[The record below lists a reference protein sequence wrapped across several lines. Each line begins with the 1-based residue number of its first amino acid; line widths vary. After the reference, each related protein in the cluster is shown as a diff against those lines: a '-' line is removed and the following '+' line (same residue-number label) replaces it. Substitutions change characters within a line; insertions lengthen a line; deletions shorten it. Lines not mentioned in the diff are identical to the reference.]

1 MREMKIENTEPKKET
16 PHEVEMPL
24 KEEDFNYSHART
36 GPHFSEERSGS
47 SDDVL
52 GMDEAEGRAGS
63 LSGKEAV
70 ARKSRDVSD
79 GADVQDEVPDEAG
92 DKANNEAEN
101 RKDNEADNGLD
112 FEIDNRTDYEADKGT
127 VYEVDR
133 ETDGQAH
140 DKADS
145 VTENEDDDEAAYEAR
160 RAQRLERVRKRR
172 RRRKIRR
179 ITTGILIVAAAVIA
193 GAAIYYGD
201 RLQFGQTSGEP
212 QLTAA
217 GKTQNASGTGLSEDE
232 EENGA
237 NAGDADAAG
246 AGGETGIGDAA
257 GADEGSGTGDAGA
270 DVEGTGSENGDGQAG
285 GALTAEAE
293 SVLERARFHAA
304 QYDYDRAIVMLK
316 KDPAYGS
323 SQEMQQAVAEF
334 EEAKASCVSWP
345 IEEVTHVFYHS
356 LIADTS
362 KAFDG
367 DYKEAD
373 YNQVMTTIDEFN
385 KITQIMYDKGYVMV
399 SIYDMA
405 SVNEDGTMS
414 TGEIL
419 LPPGKIPF
427 VLSQDDLSY
436 YHYMEGDGYPTRL
449 IVDENGKVRNEY
461 LEDDGSVS
469 VGDYDVVP
477 LIDRFVE
484 EHPDFSYRGA
494 KGIVALTGYNG
505 ILGYRTDISY
515 KTRPDDLDANKV
527 EWLDAHPD
535 FSLKKERKGA
545 KKVAKAMR
553 DNGWLFASHT
563 WGHKNIADV
572 TMERLEDDTQ
582 RFKENVDPLIGGT
595 DIIIFA
601 FGTDLTHEDDYSG
614 EKFEF
619 LKGQGYNYFCN
630 VDSRKY
636 FVQIRD
642 RYFRM
647 GRRNLDGYR
656 MYYNPELLEDLF
668 DVQEVFDPARPTPV
682 PPMG

>member
-1 MREMKIENTEPKKET
+1 MREMKIENTEPKKE
-16 PHEVEMPL
+16 PPREVELPL
-24 KEEDFNYSHART
+24 KEEDFNDSYT
-36 GPHFSEERSGS
+36 GTEAHSSEEQSGS

-52 GMDEAEGRAGS
+52 EMD
-63 LSGKEAV
+63 V
-70 ARKSRDVSD
+70 
-79 GADVQDEVPDEAG
+79 VPDEA
-92 DKANNEAEN
+92 DDEA
-101 RKDNEADNGLD
+101 
-112 FEIDNRTDYEADKGT
+112 
-127 VYEVDR
+127 
-133 ETDGQAH
+133 
-140 DKADS
+140 
-145 VTENEDDDEAAYEAR
+145 DDEAAYEAR
-160 RAQRLERVRKRR
+160 RAQRMEKMYKRR

-201 RLQFGQTSGEP
+201 KLQFGLTSGQP
-212 QLTAA
+212 QLTAG
-217 GKTQNASGTGLSEDE
+217 GKAQNASGAGVSADNEDGNVSGDGA
-232 EENGA
+232 ENGA
-237 NAGDADAAG
+237 
-246 AGGETGIGDAA
+246 E
-257 GADEGSGTGDAGA
+257 SGTGAADTAGGSGEA
-270 DVEGTGSENGDGQAG
+270 GTGAADAEEV
-285 GALTAEAE
+285 LTADAE
-293 SVLERARFHAA
+293 GVLEQAHFYAA
-304 QYDYDRAIVMLK
+304 QYDYDKAIETLK
-316 KDPAYGS
+316 NDPAYGS
-323 SQEMQQAVAEF
+323 SQEMQQAAAEF
-334 EEAKASCVSWP
+334 EETKASCVSWP

-356 LIADTS
+356 LIVDNS

-373 YNQVMTTIDEFN
+373 YNQVMTTVDEFN

-405 SVNEDGTMS
+405 SVNEDGTVS
-414 TGEIL
+414 AGEIL

-436 YHYMEGDGYPTRL
+436 YHYMEGDGFPTRL
-449 IVDENGKVRNEY
+449 VVDENGKVRNEY
-461 LEDDGSVS
+461 IEDDGSVS

-484 EHPDFSYRGA
+484 QHPDFSYRGA
-494 KGIVALTGYNG
+494 KGIVAITGYNG
-505 ILGYRTDISY
+505 ILGYRTDMSY

-553 DNGWLFASHT
+553 ENGWLFASHT

-572 TMERLEDDTQ
+572 TMERLEDDTR

-601 FGTDLTHEDDYSG
+601 FGTDLTQQEDYYGD
-614 EKFEF
+614 KFEF

-656 MYYNPELLEDLF
+656 MYYNPELLDDLF
-668 DVQEVFDPARPTPV
+668 DVQEVFDPARPIPV

>member
-1 MREMKIENTEPKKET
+1 MREMKIENTGPKKE
-16 PHEVEMPL
+16 PLREVELPL
-24 KEEDFNYSHART
+24 TEEEFNFSHART
-36 GPHFSEERSGS
+36 EAHSTEERGDGS
-47 SDDVL
+47 ENVPGVDAAESRADSLRDEVDEQTANGQAVYGEASDD
-52 GMDEAEGRAGS
+52 ESA
-63 LSGKEAV
+63 
-70 ARKSRDVSD
+70 
-79 GADVQDEVPDEAG
+79 
-92 DKANNEAEN
+92 
-101 RKDNEADNGLD
+101 
-112 FEIDNRTDYEADKGT
+112 
-127 VYEVDR
+127 
-133 ETDGQAH
+133 
-140 DKADS
+140 
-145 VTENEDDDEAAYEAR
+145 DDEAAYEAR
-160 RAQRLERVRKRR
+160 RAQRMEKLRKRR
-172 RRRKIRR
+172 HRRKVRR
-179 ITTGILIVAAAVIA
+179 IITGILIVAAAVIA

-201 RLQFGQTSGEP
+201 RLKLGFTSGGS

-217 GKTQNASGTGLSEDE
+217 DKSQNASGAGDGA
-232 EENGA
+232 ENG
-237 NAGDADAAG
+237 G
-246 AGGETGIGDAA
+246 GDAA
-257 GADEGSGTGDAGA
+257 GDSTENGTGDAAGENTENGTGDAAGDGAGSGTGDGA
-270 DVEGTGSENGDGQAG
+270 ENGAG
-285 GALTAEAE
+285 GSDGSAGQEDGVLTAEAD
-293 SVLERARFHAA
+293 SVLEQARFHAA
-304 QYDYDRAIVMLK
+304 QYDYDKAIKMLK
-316 KDPAYGS
+316 DDPAYGGS
-323 SQEMQQAVAEF
+323 EEMQQAAAEF

-362 KAFDG
+362 KSFDG

-405 SVNEDGTMS
+405 SVNEDGTVS
-414 TGEIL
+414 KGEIL

-484 EHPDFSYRGA
+484 QHPDFSYRGA

-505 ILGYRTDISY
+505 ILGYRTDMSY
-515 KTRPDDLDANKV
+515 KTRPDDLDTNKV

-535 FSLKKERKGA
+535 FSLKKERNGA

-553 DNGWLFASHT
+553 ENGWLFASHT

-572 TMERLEDDTQ
+572 TMERLEIDTQ
-582 RFKENVDPLIGGT
+582 KFKENVDPLIGGT

-601 FGTDLTHEDDYSG
+601 FGTDLTHEEDYSG

-619 LKGQGYNYFCN
+619 LKAQGYNYYCN

-668 DVQEVFDPARPTPV
+668 NVQEVFDPARPIPV